1 MSENRTKVEIIV
13 GTFLLSGIIAVAW
26 LAVRLGDVS
35 LAEDTRYR
43 ITAGFTSASGLR
55 PGTWVEAAGVRVGM
69 VDSIEFDAEK
79 YEARVTLAIDRGVP
93 ISKDAVA
100 SIRTAGIIGDKFVK
114 ITPGGDDRLLEDG
127 MELRETEASI
137 NLEELISKYVFEGGG
152 K

>member
-1 MSENRTKVEIIV
+1 MAENRTQVEIVV
-13 GTFLLSGIIAVAW
+13 GTFLLLGILAAAW

-35 LAEDTRYR
+35 LAEDKRYR
-43 ITAGFTSASGLR
+43 VTAGFTSASGLR
-55 PGTWVEAAGVRVGM
+55 PGTHVEAAGVRVGS
-69 VDSIEFDAEK
+69 VDRVDFDAEK

-114 ITPGGDDRLLEDG
+114 ISPGGDDRLLEDG
-127 MELRETEASI
+127 MEIRETESSI
-137 NLEELISKYVFEGGG
+137 NLEELISKYVFDSGR

>member
-1 MSENRTKVEIIV
+1 MTENRTNVEIVV
-13 GTFLLSGIIAVAW
+13 GLFLLSGIVAVVW

-35 LAEDTRYR
+35 FSEDKRYH
-43 ITAGFTSASGLR
+43 IIAGFTSASGLR
-55 PGTWVEAAGVRVGM
+55 AGTHVEAAGVRVGT
-69 VDSIEFDAEK
+69 VDRIDFDAEK

-127 MELRETEASI
+127 MEIKETESSI
-137 NLEELISKYVFEGGG
+137 NLEELISKYVFESGR

>member
-1 MSENRTKVEIIV
+1 MSENRTRVELIV
-13 GTFLLSGIIAVAW
+13 GTFLLAGIAAVAW
-26 LAVRLGDVS
+26 LAVRLGDIG
-35 LAEDTRYR
+35 LAGGRHYR

-55 PGTWVEAAGVRVGM
+55 PGTYVEAAGVRVG
-69 VDSIEFDAEK
+69 VVEAIEFDADR

-93 ISKDAVA
+93 VSRDAVA

-127 MELRETEASI
+127 MELKETESSI
-137 NLEELISKYVFEGGG
+137 NLEELISKYVFESGR

>member
-1 MSENRTKVEIIV
+1 MSENRTKVEIVV
-13 GTFLLSGIIAVAW
+13 GLFLLSGIVAVAW

-35 LAEDTRYR
+35 VAGDQYYR
-43 ITAGFTSASGLR
+43 IEAGFTSASGLR
-55 PGTWVEAAGVRVGM
+55 PGTWVEAAGVRVGV
-69 VDSIEFDAEK
+69 VDSIEFDAER

-114 ITPGGDDRLLEDG
+114 ITPGGDERLLEDG
-127 MELRETEASI
+127 MELKETESSI
-137 NLEELISKYVFEGGG
+137 NLEELISKYVFESGG